1 MSKQGEIKESSNVWS
16 FGILMMWSL
25 NEEYFEKL
33 NELSTM
39 ENGYIPVGHT
49 EFLNEKI
56 CPSTVDKQLVLFNKD
71 KELLASKYLIAHPH
85 NETFLTF

>member
-16 FGILMMWSL
+16 SGILIWSL

-33 NELSTM
+33 NELSRM
-39 ENGYIPVGHT
+39 ENGYIPVGQT
-49 EFLNEKI
+49 EFLN
-56 CPSTVDKQLVLFNKD
+56 VNKQLVLFNKD